1 MANGKIQMVCDLPI
15 SQMLNHLPFD
25 LCHLPFELFVVFTF
39 THGHFARSAHRG
51 IDPSPVALRLMKT
64 PECDTLSPRERA
76 VSSLWTPGVYQTM

>member
-1 MANGKIQMVCDLPI
+1 MVCDLPI
-15 SQMLNHLPFD
+15 SQILNHLPFD

-39 THGHFARSAHRG
+39 THGHFARSALRG